1 MSIFVFALA
10 MVAPFMYAMT
20 NHIDKIIL
28 SKYFRDGGVGTLI
41 LFSSLLSI
49 LAIPVIIFMEPTV
62 LDVSLFHAVVLAT
75 VGGLTVLLLWCYLKA
90 LEHDEASVVIIFYQ
104 LVPVFALGLGY
115 LILGETLT
123 KMQLISMAIIML
135 GTSIVTFE
143 IDAENG
149 FSVRWKTV
157 VYMLIATSCWAIE
170 SVIFKAVA
178 LEENVWRSLFW
189 EHAALVLIGVFLLT
203 FVSHYRTHFITAI
216 KENSAAILSVNVLNE
231 TFYMFGNITVAFA
244 VMLAPVALVLL
255 NQSFQSFFV
264 LVIGLLL
271 TLLAPSLTAEKIE
284 VRNLAQKLF
293 AIIITG
299 IGTYLLLS

>member
-1 MSIFVFALA
+1 